1 VCGIVGYV
9 GRKDAESVLTVGLQ
23 KLEYRGYDSA
33 GIALLSSGEIEVRK
47 KAGRIHDLIN
57 SLSSYPLPKA
67 HIGIAHTRWATHGRV
82 CDSNAHPH
90 ISQRGLFAVVHNG
103 IIDNYSL
110 LKERLQSEGYSFSS
124 ETDTEVIANLLEY
137 HYLKEGNL
145 LEAVLKAV
153 KELDGSFALAILFK
167 EDPNLII
174 GVRKDS
180 PLVVGLGEGENILAS
195 DPVAV
200 LPHTKKVVYL
210 NDGEIVFVRKEG
222 VEFYDFSGRRIE
234 KEVKVLEYDE
244 EDAEKGPYPHFM
256 LKEIYEQPRVIRA
269 NLERYVRDRRPVM
282 LRDLNLRK
290 LLLNKNRILVV
301 AAGTSF
307 HAGIVGK
314 YLLETYAH
322 TPVEVEYSSE
332 FSSRKLATDSRTLVI
347 AISQSGETADTI
359 DGLRYAKKHGLE
371 VLAIVNRPESTIARE
386 SDYVI
391 YTNAGIEVGVAS
403 TKAYVAQVL
412 VLTLLAL
419 ELGHVK
425 GHIDDKELE
434 RLLDDM
440 AGLPNQ
446 VEKVL
451 ALDSHIAHIAERIY
465 KSTNVVFLGRGINYP
480 TALEGALKLKEV
492 SYIHAIGYAAGEMK
506 HGPLALVDNK
516 LPVVVINPRS
526 SVYELTVSS
535 THEVVS
541 RGGKVIS
548 VITEGDKRMAELSA
562 FSIYVPSVP
571 EPLTPIITI
580 VPLQLLAYHS
590 AVLRG
595 VDPDKPR
602 NLAKSVTVR

>member
-1 VCGIVGYV
+1 MCGIVGYV

-33 GIALLSSGEIEVRK
+33 GIALLVKNNIIVRK
-47 KAGRIHDLIN
+47 RAGKIHELIN
-57 SLSSYPLPKA
+57 SLAESPLPKST
-67 HIGIAHTRWATHGRV
+67 IGIAHTRWATHGGV
-82 CDSNAHPH
+82 CDTNAHPH
-90 ISQRGLFAVVHNG
+90 LSQRGIFAVVHNG
-103 IIDNYSL
+103 IIDNYSYL
-110 LKERLQSEGYSFSS
+110 REMLRQQGYSFSS

-137 HYLKEGNL
+137 NYLREGEL
-145 LEAVLKAV
+145 IEALVKTVKQLE
-153 KELDGSFALAILFK
+153 GSFALAILFRD
-167 EDPNLII
+167 DPDLII

-180 PLVVGLGEGENILAS
+180 PLVVGLGEEENILAS
-195 DPVAV
+195 DPVAI
-200 LPHTKKVVYL
+200 LPHTKRVVYL
-210 NDGEIVFVRKEG
+210 DDGEIAFVRQNS
-222 VEFYDFSGRRIE
+222 VEFYDFQGKPIE
-234 KEVKVLEYDE
+234 KEAKILDYTE

-256 LKEIYEQPRVIRA
+256 LKEIYEQPKVLSTNI
-269 NLERYVRDRRPVM
+269 ERYVRSLKPVL

-290 LLLNKNRILVV
+290 LLLNKTRIIIE
-301 AAGTSF
+301 AAGTSY
-307 HAGIVGK
+307 HAGLVGK
-314 YLLETYAH
+314 YLLETYAEIP
-322 TPVEVEYSSE
+322 TEVEYSSE
-332 FSSRKLATDSRTLVI
+332 FSYRKLATDSRTLVV

-403 TKAYVAQVL
+403 TKAYVAQVQ

-419 ELGHVK
+419 ELAHVK
-425 GHIDDKELE
+425 GFLTEDELE
-434 RLLDDM
+434 GMMRHM
-440 AGLPNQ
+440 EALPKK
-446 VEKVL
+446 VERVL
-451 ALDSHIAHIAERIY
+451 ALDAHIGHIAERIY
-465 KSTNVVFLGRGINYP
+465 KTTNVMFLGRGINYP

-506 HGPLALVDNK
+506 HGPLALVDNA

-526 SVYELTVSS
+526 SAYELTVSS

-548 VITEGDKRMAELSA
+548 VITEGDRRMAELSTHT
-562 FSIYVPSVP
+562 IYVPEVP
-571 EPLTPIITI
+571 EFLTPIITI
-580 VPLQLLAYHS
+580 VPLQLLAYYA

>member
-33 GIALLSSGEIEVRK
+33 GIALLVKNNIIVRK
-47 KAGRIHDLIN
+47 RAGKIHELIN
-57 SLSSYPLPKA
+57 SLAESPLPKST
-67 HIGIAHTRWATHGRV
+67 IGIAHTRWATHGGV
-82 CDSNAHPH
+82 CDTNAHPH
-90 ISQRGLFAVVHNG
+90 LSQRGIFAVVHNG
-103 IIDNYSL
+103 IIDNYSYL
-110 LKERLQSEGYSFSS
+110 REMLRQQGYSFSS

-137 HYLKEGNL
+137 NYLREGEL
-145 LEAVLKAV
+145 IEALVKTVKQLE
-153 KELDGSFALAILFK
+153 GSFALAILFRD
-167 EDPNLII
+167 DPDLII

-180 PLVVGLGEGENILAS
+180 PLVVGLGEEENILAS
-195 DPVAV
+195 DPVAI
-200 LPHTKKVVYL
+200 LPHTKRVVYL
-210 NDGEIVFVRKEG
+210 DDGEIAFVRQNS
-222 VEFYDFSGRRIE
+222 VEFYDFQGKPIE
-234 KEVKVLEYDE
+234 KEAKILDYTE

-256 LKEIYEQPRVIRA
+256 LKEIYEQPKVLSTNI
-269 NLERYVRDRRPVM
+269 ERYVRSLKPVL

-290 LLLNKNRILVV
+290 LLLNKTRIIIE
-301 AAGTSF
+301 AAGTSY
-307 HAGIVGK
+307 HAGLVGK
-314 YLLETYAH
+314 YLLETYAEIP
-322 TPVEVEYSSE
+322 TEVEYSSE
-332 FSSRKLATDSRTLVI
+332 FSYRKLATDSRTLVV

-403 TKAYVAQVL
+403 TKAYVAQVQ

-419 ELGHVK
+419 ELAHVK
-425 GHIDDKELE
+425 GFLTEDELE
-434 RLLDDM
+434 GMMRHM
-440 AGLPNQ
+440 EALPKK
-446 VEKVL
+446 VERVL
-451 ALDSHIAHIAERIY
+451 ALDAHIGHIAERIY
-465 KSTNVVFLGRGINYP
+465 KTTNVMFLGRGINYP

-506 HGPLALVDNK
+506 HGPLALVDNA

-526 SVYELTVSS
+526 SAYELTVSS

-548 VITEGDKRMAELSA
+548 VITEGDRRMAELSTHT
-562 FSIYVPSVP
+562 IYVPEVP
-571 EPLTPIITI
+571 EFLTPIITI
-580 VPLQLLAYHS
+580 VPLQLLAYYA

>member
-1 VCGIVGYV
+1 MCGIVGYV